1 MADLLRLDRVSAGY
15 GPTVVIED
23 VSLSLGAG
31 EALALIGRNGVGKTT
46 LLSTIAGHTT
56 LHAGALWFDGV
67 NITAAPIWARNR
79 AGLGLVP
86 QEREVFPSLSVME
99 NLSVSKR
106 GTEWSTDDVL
116 SLFPSLAARRQNRG
130 NQLSGGE
137 QQMLAI
143 GRALMGNPRLLL
155 LDEPLEGLAPKV
167 AETVLAALLQL
178 RSAGRLAMI
187 LVEQNARLALDFA
200 PQVIAL
206 DRGRIVFAGPSTDL
220 ANSPEHLAAIVAVS
234 RRPSGEVTSN
244 PAQLSME
251 QRRDNP

>member
-1 MADLLRLDRVSAGY
+1 MADLLRLDRVGAGY
-15 GPTVVIED
+15 GPTVVIEEI
-23 VSLSLGAG
+23 SLSLRAG

-56 LHAGALWFDGV
+56 LHAGALSFDSLD
-67 NITAAPIWARNR
+67 ITAAPIWARNR
-79 AGLGLVP
+79 AGIGLVP
-86 QEREVFPSLSVME
+86 QEREIFPSLSVME
-99 NLSVSKR
+99 NLSVSRR
-106 GTEWSTDDVL
+106 GAGWSTDDVL

-167 AETVLAALLQL
+167 AETVLAALFQL

-206 DRGRIVFAGPSTDL
+206 DRGRIVFAGLSTDL
-220 ANSPEHLAAIVAVS
+220 ANSPESLAAIVAVS
-234 RRPSGEVTSN
+234 RRSNVADTSN
-244 PAQLSME
+244 PARLSME
-251 QRRDNP
+251 QRRGNP